1 MKAPHAHTYR
11 WEDSPSYRGIDLVA
25 PVVSPFVEGKE
36 LVGIG
41 LRLLRARSHESY
53 TLISV
58 RIGVKREIYILE

>member
-1 MKAPHAHTYR
+1 MKAPHTYTSR
-11 WEDSPSYRGIDLVA
+11 WEDPPSYRGIDLVA

-53 TLISV
+53 TLISD
-58 RIGVKREIYILE
+58 RIVVKRELYF